1 MKTQIKSLI
10 NGAKYVIRKT
20 DDAKYIN
27 APKATSHVGYAG
39 TNRDI
44 RAEIA
49 HKVFAENGETM
60 TILLEGVKIEMK
72 RYTTTTGKTSSYSAY
87 IPEEI
92 AKKYV
97 TTYGNERSYEVLMN
111 FDCTMTINKYVR
123 KNERCN
129 WRHTMWQDI
138 DESFVEIL

>member
-1 MKTQIKSLI
+1 MKAQINSLI
-10 NGAKYVIRKT
+10 NGAKNVIRKT

-27 APKATSHVGYAG
+27 APKATSHVGYGG

-49 HKVFAENGETM
+49 EKVFAENGETM
-60 TILLEGVKIEMK
+60 TILLEGIKIEMK
-72 RYTTTTGKTSSYSAY
+72 RYTTTTGKTSSYSAD

-92 AKKYV
+92 AQKYV
-97 TTYGNERSYEVLMN
+97 NTDGNERSYEVLMHS
-111 FDCTMTINKYVR
+111 DCTMTINKYVR

-129 WRHTMWQDI
+129 WRHSMWQDI